1 MTEAQEK
8 SPDQNSAESE
18 QPVKIGPGRPPKKA
32 KTPEAEPLTVVDPIT
47 EEEIPSGVVNSKTK
61 FTRGVW
67 AHKSN
72 PADPDSVRLAV
83 QGETL
88 TFQRGVECIVPEPYL
103 DVARHAV
110 FQKFKQEPGKGRKVA
125 AHITRFPFMP
135 IGPATF
141 AEFKKMFTEGTLKTR
156 KSVAQHGLNIPV
168 EDEVPQLE

>member
-72 PADPDSVRLAV
+72 PADPDSVRIAV

-88 TFQRGVECIVPEPYL
+88 TFQRGVECIVPEPYR
-103 DVARHAV
+103 VMPSFRSSSRNPARGARW
-110 FQKFKQEPGKGRKVA
+110 P
-125 AHITRFPFMP
+125 P
-135 IGPATF
+135 ISRDF
-141 AEFKKMFTEGTLKTR
+141 R
-156 KSVAQHGLNIPV
+156 SCR
-168 EDEVPQLE
+168 